1 MAASPAGE
9 AKQMFEMMRAM
20 SPRKVKLV
28 GGTVGGTVDGNDA
41 IVDFVAVEDGKPVK
55 GYAEVVRVGGTWY
68 MTGSSTR

>member
-28 GGTVGGTVDGNDA
+28 GGTLDGNDA
-41 IVDFVAVEDGKPVK
+41 VVDFVAVEDGKPVK